1 MKEMLNMHSIMPE
14 GYAYVPVQ
22 IASDRNLYSP
32 EMGLS
37 RGTIFPTLDL
47 PLGVY
52 GNQTLGR
59 EENDK

>member
-1 MKEMLNMHSIMPE
+1 MASLPFNITE
-14 GYAYVPVQ
+14 GYAYVPIQ
-22 IASDRNLYSP
+22 TANDRNLYSP

-52 GNQTLGR
+52 GNQNLTQEVEPR
-59 EENDK
+59 